1 MVRIQYSTLGL
12 RVGSGSGRRA
22 AERRSK
28 SFRAKISSAVSPD
41 SGPNFVRHTAA
52 CWNTGIL
59 LIIALNCPLIVD
71 FAQFRPTLQHFSS
84 WRQTLHNI
92 APSSQYSEDPL
103 IVE

>member
-52 CWNTGIL
+52 CWITGIL
-59 LIIALNCPLIVD
+59 FIIAPNCPLVLC
-71 FAQFRPTLQHFSS
+71 FTKFH
-84 WRQTLHNI
+84 
-92 APSSQYSEDPL
+92 PL
-103 IVE
+103 GRSRL